1 MLPSRGSTAHWE
13 RVDSLSWPQRSIAFS
28 GRSQEWLLIQT
39 QGDTHADH
47 TFLEDFLPNCA
58 RSTSYNG
65 ADKFGGKGSFKVF
78 ENFSGAEI
86 KNVVHKYN
94 QKCLML

>member
-47 TFLEDFLPNCA
+47 TFVEDFLPN
-58 RSTSYNG
+58 RLPIVQDPQVTMGPTNLVERVPL
-65 ADKFGGKGSFKVF
+65 KFLRIFQ
-78 ENFSGAEI
+78 E
-86 KNVVHKYN
+86 
-94 QKCLML
+94 QR